1 MSLASTSLSAAAA
14 RPGDAAPSPA
24 VAPPP
29 GNPRFPLFD
38 SIRGIAV
45 LIVVLYHVGAV
56 TGELNKAVI
65 GDLISVAG
73 SMAISLLFMTS
84 GFLLYRPF
92 VRARA
97 AGRPLPS
104 VRKYLRRRMLR
115 ILPAYWV
122 SLTLLAIFPGLVGV
136 FSGDWWRYYF
146 FLQLYSNRTLNT
158 GNPVAWTLC
167 VEMTFYLI
175 LPVWA
180 IVVRRVRIGSGRGS
194 WLASELVPL
203 AIMFLFGAAI
213 QVAAARLA
221 VSRIVADSVLGSCT
235 WISLGMGLAVIST
248 AVVQDGRSWLPL
260 RLVTRRPGLIWAGA
274 AACLIGATAILQP
287 GGLLGILLSLERKQA
302 YASAISVI
310 LLTAGAC
317 VLLVAPAIFG
327 DHAGGFPRRVLAWR
341 PLPWIGLVAYSYY
354 LWHLS
359 VVSVLSES
367 RDPAHFSATGLG
379 LAAKIH
385 HAPTPILF
393 VLSMAGTSAVAAL
406 SYRFVELPFLR
417 RKERS
422 VRPQPGGEPGD
433 VVVREQDQPVV

>member
-1 MSLASTSLSAAAA
+1 MSLARALAPAPQP
-14 RPGDAAPSPA
+14 RDATPSPA

-73 SMAISLLFMTS
+73 SMAISLLFLTS

-122 SLTLLAIFPGLVGV
+122 SLTILAIFPGLAGV
-136 FSGDWWRYYF
+136 FTGDWWRYYF
-146 FLQLYSNRTLNT
+146 FLQLYSTRTLNI

-167 VEMTFYLI
+167 VEMAFYLI

-180 IVVRRVRIGSGRGS
+180 IAVRRVRLGSARNS
-194 WLASELVPL
+194 WLVSELVPL
-203 AIMFLFGAAI
+203 GVMFLFGATI

-235 WISLGMGLAVIST
+235 WISLGMALAVIST
-248 AVVQDGRSWLPL
+248 AVVQDGRSWSPL
-260 RLVTRRPGLIWAGA
+260 RLVTRRPSLVWAGA
-274 AACLIGATAILQP
+274 AACLCGATAILQP
-287 GGLLGILLSLERKQA
+287 GGLLGILLSLETKQA
-302 YASAISVI
+302 YASAIAVV
-310 LLTAGAC
+310 LLTAAAC
-317 VLLVAPAIFG
+317 VLFVAPAIFG
-327 DHAGGFPRRVLAWR
+327 DHAGGIPRRLLALR
-341 PLPWIGLVAYSYY
+341 PLPWIGMVAYSYY

-359 VVSVLSES
+359 VVSMLSET
-367 RDPAHFSATGLG
+367 RDPVHFSATGLG
-379 LAAKIH
+379 LAGKIH
-385 HAPTPILF
+385 HASTPILF

-417 RKERS
+417 LKERS
-422 VRPQPGGEPGD
+422 VRAQPRGEPAD
-433 VVVREQDQPVV
+433 VVVREQDKPVV